1 MKKCS
6 VIIIL
11 LIGLTISIGS
21 KAQEEKE
28 QQEMGDSNQR
38 PTRSYYGDDE
48 NLVDVVTPN
57 DDSDSNEIMNANSDM
72 QETNAAGKSN
82 MKRNSGSGEPAASEE
97 DCDVPAEGEAKPAG
111 KKQKESLKDRLL
123 KKFKGSKRK
132 GSKKS
137 SANQQ

>member
-1 MKKCS
+1 LKKIKEMKKCS

-38 PTRSYYGDDE
+38 PTRSYYGDIDE
-48 NLVDVVTPN
+48 NEVEVVTPN

-82 MKRNSGSGEPAASEE
+82 MKRNSGSAKPAASDE
-97 DCDVPAEGEAKPAG
+97 DCGVTVKSKPVT
-111 KKQKESLKDRLL
+111 KKYKSP
-123 KKFKGSKRK
+123 FKNTK
-132 GSKKS
+132 
-137 SANQQ
+137 